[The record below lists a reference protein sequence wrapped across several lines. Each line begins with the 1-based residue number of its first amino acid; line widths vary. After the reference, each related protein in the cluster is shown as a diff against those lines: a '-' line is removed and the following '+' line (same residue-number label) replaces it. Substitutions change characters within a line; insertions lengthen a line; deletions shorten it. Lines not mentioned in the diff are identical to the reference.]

1 MELLILPLV
10 FALISYFIPS
20 KGVRFYGFGASM
32 VILAVTISH
41 LLHFNVENYI
51 SIINPKSNLP
61 FGLTFKLGY
70 DSLSFILV
78 LLVNSVI
85 PLILLANFNK
95 ELSSNKSFNA
105 LVFFMQMGLTGVFLA
120 QDGMLFYIFWEITLI
135 PIFLILYWFGE
146 QNNNAVLLK
155 FFIYTLLGSLAMLLS
170 IVVLGITAH
179 SFDYETLAIYGAIAP
194 AKVACWISCGF
205 LLAFAIKIPLF
216 PFHTW
221 QPATY
226 TTAPMAGAMLLS
238 ALMLK
243 MALYG
248 MIKWMI
254 PLGFTGIESIKW
266 LVITLGLIGVVYGA
280 VIAIKQK
287 DIKTL
292 FAYASI
298 SHVGLIAAGI
308 MVYSTTAVEV
318 AIIQMINHS
327 IVAVGLF
334 LAADIIESR
343 TKTRDLTTLG
353 GIAKLAPNF
362 GFWFAAITFVSIS
375 VPFTA
380 GFFGEFLLI
389 KELFTANWF
398 AGFAAAT
405 TLVFGAVYMLRAFQL
420 SMFGAPKLETFEDL
434 KWNEILVF
442 AILLATAIFI
452 GLFPQFVID
461 FVKPSIAAIKE
472 LTTYD
477 LKIIK

>member
-10 FALISYFIPS
+10 LALLSYLIPT
-20 KGVRFYGFGASM
+20 KRVKYFGLVASL
-32 VILAVTISH
+32 VILAITIGH
-41 LLHFNVENYI
+41 LLQFNVENYVAI
-51 SIINPKSNLP
+51 LNPSKDLP

-85 PLILLANFNK
+85 PLILLSNFNK
-95 ELSSNKSFNA
+95 ELASNKSFTA
-105 LVFFMQMGLTGVFLA
+105 LVFFMQVGLTGVFLA

-135 PIFLILYWFGE
+135 PIFLILYWFGQ
-146 QNNNAVLLK
+146 QNNNKVLLK
-155 FFIYTLLGSLAMLLS
+155 FFIYTLLGSLAMLLA
-170 IVVLGITAH
+170 IVVIGSIAH
-179 SFDYETLAIYGAIAP
+179 SYDYETLAIFGTIIP
-194 AKVACWISCGF
+194 AKTAFWISCGF

-221 QPATY
+221 QPSTY
-226 TTAPMAGAMLLS
+226 TTAPMAGTMLLS

-266 LVITLGLIGVVYGA
+266 LVISLGLIGVVYGA
-280 VIAIKQK
+280 VIAIKQN

-308 MVYSTTAVEV
+308 MIFSTTVLEV

-327 IVAVGLF
+327 IVAIGLF
-334 LAADIIESR
+334 LAADILESR
-343 TKTRDLTTLG
+343 TKTSDLYALG

-389 KELFTANWF
+389 KELFEAHWF
-398 AGFAAAT
+398 AGFSAAT
-405 TLVFGAVYMLRAFQL
+405 TLVFGAVYMLRAYQL
-420 SMFGAPKLETFEDL
+420 SMFGAPKLASFEDL

-442 AILLATAIFI
+442 AVLLTAAILL

-461 FVKPSIAAIKE
+461 FVKPSIIKIQE

-477 LKIIK
+477 LN

>member
-10 FALISYFIPS
+10 FALISYAIPS
-20 KGVRFYGFGASM
+20 KGVKFYGIVASL
-32 VILAVTISH
+32 VIFSVTIGH
-41 LLHFNVENYI
+41 LIHFDVKEYI
-51 SIINPKSNLP
+51 SIFNPKTNLP

-70 DSLSFILV
+70 DSLSFIFV
-78 LLVNSVI
+78 LLVNSLV

-95 ELSSNKSFNA
+95 ELAANKSFTA
-105 LVFFMQMGLTGVFLA
+105 LVFFMQMGLLGVFLA

-135 PIFLILYWFGE
+135 PIFLILFWYGE
-146 QNNNAVLLK
+146 QNNNKVLLK
-155 FFIYTLLGSLAMLLS
+155 FFIYTLLGSLAMLLA

-194 AKVACWISCGF
+194 AKTACWIACGF
-205 LLAFAIKIPLF
+205 LLAFAIKIQLF

-221 QPATY
+221 QPSTY
-226 TTAPMAGAMLLS
+226 TTAPMAGTMLLS

-254 PLGFTGIESIKW
+254 PLGITGIESIKW

-280 VIAIKQK
+280 IIAIKQN

-334 LAADIIESR
+334 LAADILESR
-343 TKTRDLTTLG
+343 TDTRDLYALG

-362 GFWFAAITFVSIS
+362 GFWFASITFVSIS

-389 KELFTANWF
+389 KELFEAHWL
-398 AGFAAAT
+398 AGFSAAT

-420 SMFGAPKLETFEDL
+420 SMFGAPKLESFIDL

-442 AILLATAIFI
+442 AILLASAIFI

-461 FVKPSIAAIKE
+461 FVKPSIAKIQE
-472 LTTYD
+472 LTSYD